1 MAGLRAM
8 VLVLA
13 LSGCAPMIAVSL
25 TATAEVLCAVPDEP
39 AGACE
44 RGKGL
49 RWIK

>member
-1 MAGLRAM
+1 MAGLRAI
-8 VLVLA
+8 LVA
-13 LSGCAPMIAVSL
+13 LMLTGCTPMIAVSL

-44 RGKGL
+44 RGKVL